1 MIDGLISWAFAA
13 TVSAKKK
20 VKSEMKRFVILA
32 LLSLFWSGSLALAHE
47 LWLDADKYQVE
58 TGEKIDVSVRN
69 GENFKGISLS
79 YFPKRFVDFYW
90 TQNDAIRHDAKS
102 RAGDSPAFSETAQD
116 DGLFRVIYQSSGDT
130 LTYVKWEK
138 FVNFATHKGFP
149 EATEV
154 HLARGL
160 PQTPIRERY
169 TRYCKALVAVG
180 NGKGADHAADMA
192 LEFIALENPYQD
204 QTEDGLLI
212 ELRTEGVL
220 FAKKLVEIFER
231 NAEGTLTSWNMTTDA
246 NGRVLIPVKAGA
258 TYLVDSVVLRPVE
271 DKDHTWESLWAALTF
286 AIPMRGV
293 E

>member
-1 MIDGLISWAFAA
+1 
-13 TVSAKKK
+13 
-20 VKSEMKRFVILA
+20 MKRCVIVA
-32 LLSLFWSGSLALAHE
+32 LSILCLTSVPARSHE
-47 LWLDADKYQVE
+47 LWLDAEKYQVE
-58 TGEKIDVSVRN
+58 IGEKIDVSVRN

-90 TQNDAIRHDAKS
+90 TQNDATRHAAKS

-116 DGLFRVIYQSSGDT
+116 DGLYRVIYQSSGDT

-138 FVNFATHKGFP
+138 FVNFATHKGFSKAP
-149 EATEV
+149 EA

-180 NGKGADHAADMA
+180 NGKGADYAAGMA

-204 QTEDGLLI
+204 ETEDGLLI
-212 ELRTEGVL
+212 ELRKEGVL
-220 FAKKLVEIFER
+220 FANKLIEIFQR
-231 NAEGTLTSWNMTTDA
+231 DAQGAVTSWNMTTDA

-271 DKDHTWESLWAALTF
+271 DQDHTWESLWAALTF